1 MLVYSYFQWYC
12 LHSTFNH
19 MALVTFYDGRGD
31 LSSCRLRLGCKPC
44 KPCKLGEIGLEPRY
58 SIQTW
63 IYETWSQG
71 NCWWSPSPSWSQIN
85 LGWKVFFCFLF
96 LYSFSPD
103 HRVPLIGH
111 NCEMAREGERQNS
124 NLIGADTNWAIKPIL
139 DLKYCRL
146 WVLTYLNSFQV
157 PFRRPELHLSFSLR
171 ATNPLNPPTAA

>member
-1 MLVYSYFQWYC
+1 MLVYSHFQWYC

-63 IYETWSQG
+63 IYETWSQANG
-71 NCWWSPSPSWSQIN
+71 HHHHHDHKFIWDEKCFFASWFFILSPLTIEFHWLDTTAKRS
-85 LGWKVFFCFLF
+85 
-96 LYSFSPD
+96 
-103 HRVPLIGH
+103 
-111 NCEMAREGERQNS
+111 ARQNS

>member
-1 MLVYSYFQWYC
+1 MLVYSHFQCYC

-58 SIQTW
+58 KPEYMKHDRKAMVTITIMIQNSFGMKSFFASCFFILSPLTIEFHW
-63 IYETWSQG
+63 LDTTAKWS
-71 NCWWSPSPSWSQIN
+71 
-85 LGWKVFFCFLF
+85 
-96 LYSFSPD
+96 
-103 HRVPLIGH
+103 
-111 NCEMAREGERQNS
+111 ARQNS

-146 WVLTYLNSFQV
+146 WVLTHLNSFQV